1 MIADFVGSWPL
12 FHDTYLAGWLIAVLL
27 GLIGVLVVARD
38 QIFLGAAVAQA
49 SSLGVA
55 VGMVAGGWLARRWP
69 VFESDGFLSCAAVA
83 AAVLAALVTSRGG
96 TAGDESREARTG
108 WVFLLSA
115 SVAILALA
123 HSPHG
128 LEEIHRLV
136 ASTIIGATGLDVA
149 VFGALAVASAAALAR
164 LHRPVL
170 LVALDPEMAAAVG
183 LRTERWTATLSV
195 WLGLVVGLSIRVSGI
210 LYGFGCLVLPALVA
224 RNVCREV
231 APMFVVAPA
240 VGFGATVVAFVVA
253 HHWDFPP
260 GQMSVALLCA
270 LVVASRLWRRKEP
283 A

>member
-1 MIADFVGSWPL
+1 VIADFVGSWSL
-12 FHDTYLAGWLIAVLL
+12 FHHTYLAGWLIAVLL
-27 GLIGVLVVARD
+27 GLVGVLVVARD

-55 VGMVAGGWLARRWP
+55 LGMVVGSWLAPRWP
-69 VFESDGFLSCAAVA
+69 VFETDGFLSLAAVVV
-83 AAVLAALVTSRGG
+83 AVLAALVTSAGG
-96 TAGDESREARTG
+96 APGDDSQEARTG

-115 SVAILALA
+115 SAAILALA

-149 VFGALAVASAAALAR
+149 VFGALAAVTAATLAR
-164 LHRPVL
+164 LHRAVL

-183 LRTERWTATLSV
+183 LRTERWTAVLSV
-195 WLGLVVGLSIRVSGI
+195 WLGLVVGLAIRVSGT

-231 APMFVVAPA
+231 APMFVVAPLVA
-240 VGFGATVVAFVVA
+240 LGATAAAFVVA

-260 GQMSVALLCA
+260 GQMSVALLCG
-270 LVVASRLWRRKEP
+270 LVAASRGWRRRD
-283 A
+283 AR

>member
-1 MIADFVGSWPL
+1 MIAEFLGSWAL
-12 FHDTYLAGWLIAVLL
+12 FQHTYLAGWLIAALL
-27 GLIGVLVVARD
+27 GLVGVLVVARD

-55 VGMVAGGWLARRWP
+55 VGMVAGGWLAPRWP
-69 VFESDGFLSCAAVA
+69 VFESDAFLSA
-83 AAVLAALVTSRGG
+83 AAVVAAVVAALVTSAGG
-96 TAGDESREARTG
+96 APGGESHEARTG

-136 ASTIIGATGLDVA
+136 VSTIIGATPADVA
-149 VFGALAVASAAALAR
+149 VFGALAAASGAALAR

-183 LRTERWTATLSV
+183 LRAGRWTAALSV
-195 WLGLVVGLSIRVSGI
+195 WLGLVLGLSIRAAGI

-240 VGFGATVVAFVVA
+240 VALGATVVAFVVA
-253 HHWDFPP
+253 HHRDLPP
-260 GQMSVALLCA
+260 GQTSVALLCV
-270 LVVASRLWRRKEP
+270 LVAASRLRRRGG
-283 A
+283 AA

>member
-1 MIADFVGSWPL
+1 VIADFVGSWSL
-12 FHDTYLAGWLIAVLL
+12 FQHTYLAGWLVAVLL
-27 GLIGVLVVARD
+27 GLVGVLVVARD

-55 VGMVAGGWLARRWP
+55 LGMVVGSRLAPRWP
-69 VFESDGFLSCAAVA
+69 VLESDGFLSLAAVVV
-83 AAVLAALVTSRGG
+83 AVLAALVTSAGG
-96 TAGDESREARTG
+96 APGDESREARTG
-108 WVFLLSA
+108 WIFLLSA
-115 SVAILALA
+115 SGAILLLA

-136 ASTIIGATGLDVA
+136 ASTIIGATGLDVV
-149 VFGALAVASAAALAR
+149 VFGALAAVSAAALAM

-170 LVALDPEMAAAVG
+170 LVALDPDMAAAVG
-183 LRTERWTATLSV
+183 LRTERWTALLSV

-231 APMFVVAPA
+231 APMFVVAPL
-240 VGFGATVVAFVVA
+240 VGFGATAVAFVVA

-270 LVVASRLWRRKEP
+270 LVLASRGWRGSS
-283 A
+283 AG